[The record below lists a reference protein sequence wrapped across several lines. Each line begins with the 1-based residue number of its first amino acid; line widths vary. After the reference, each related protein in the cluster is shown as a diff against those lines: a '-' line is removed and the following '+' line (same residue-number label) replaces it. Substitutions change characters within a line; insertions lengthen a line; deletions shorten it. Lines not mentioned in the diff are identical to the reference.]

1 MPYDSNMRIL
11 VVDDFSTMRR
21 IIKNILKQIGYNNI
35 VEADDGTTAWEIL
48 NREKIDFL
56 IADWNM
62 PKMKGIDLLR
72 KVRDSEE
79 FEDLP
84 FLMVTAEAQ
93 QENLVEAIQAKVSNY
108 VVKPFTPDVLS
119 QKIEKILEKYK

>member
-48 NREKIDFL
+48 NREKIDFVV
-56 IADWNM
+56 ADWNM